1 MRVNGDYNRL
11 NPASKHNVGTMLTR
25 VYQDVEHFYFPVDI
39 TFSLKFTE
47 LDSVLWTFLLISKGE
62 LSDLINLPFCT
73 CSLNTST
80 QMKNRSSIS

>member
-1 MRVNGDYNRL
+1 MD
-11 NPASKHNVGTMLTR
+11 
-25 VYQDVEHFYFPVDI
+25 HFLFSRGYTFP
-39 TFSLKFTE
+39 LKFTE

-62 LSDLINLPFCT
+62 LPDLINLPFCT